1 MANLVL
7 NADFRLTDAS
17 ERQILRQ
24 VALQSNN
31 YRPFAGAFNF
41 IADVAREVRAVINEV
56 EQRHPAIRGRYL

>member
-24 VALQSNN
+24 VALQNN
-31 YRPFAGAFNF
+31 TYRPFAGAFKF
-41 IADVAREVRAVINEV
+41 ISDLAREVNASIQDV
-56 EQRHPAIRGRYL
+56 EQRYPTIRGRYL